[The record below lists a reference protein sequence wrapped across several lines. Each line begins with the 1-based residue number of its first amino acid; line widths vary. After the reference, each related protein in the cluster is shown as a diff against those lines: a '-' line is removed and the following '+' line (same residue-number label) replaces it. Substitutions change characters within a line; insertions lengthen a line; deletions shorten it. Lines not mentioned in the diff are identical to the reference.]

1 MNDHRCEG
9 ESMHA
14 PQAPA
19 LTELEYRVLRLSA
32 TGLLTDEVAAQ
43 LGMDPDEVRGHLRGA
58 MATLGARS
66 KLEAVLLALR
76 WGLIH
81 LPTGESEPTPLP

>member
-9 ESMHA
+9 ERMHA

-19 LTELEYRVLRLSA
+19 LTELEHRVLRLSA
-32 TGLLTDEVAAQ
+32 TGLLTDEVREHIRA
-43 LGMDPDEVRGHLRGA
+43 A

-66 KLEAVLLALR
+66 KLEAVVLALR
-76 WGLIH
+76 LGLID
-81 LPTGESEPTPLP
+81 LPCG